1 VSKATVPLISSTG
14 ARTRRSGRLGDK
26 LWLLC
31 IQLLVLVGAVITFL
45 PVVWMISGSFKLEK
59 DIFTSP
65 PQWIP
70 NPWTWNNYVEA
81 WHALPFGRFTFNTL
95 VVVFFT
101 LIGAFFSNTLVA
113 FGFARLRARGRNFLF
128 LLCLATLMLPQHVTL
143 IPVYVLFSKL
153 GWIDSYLPLIVPA
166 FLASPF
172 WVFMLR
178 QFFMTIPLELDEAA
192 RMDGASTLH
201 IYWQIMLPLSRP
213 ALTTLVIFVFLETWR
228 EFFLPLIY
236 LNSQEKFTLA
246 IGLNL
251 LKGTADYNARYD
263 LLMAVATVMALPPL
277 LLFFFG
283 QKYFVQGLA
292 MTGLK
297 G

>member
-1 VSKATVPLISSTG
+1 
-14 ARTRRSGRLGDK
+14 
-26 LWLLC
+26 
-31 IQLLVLVGAVITFL
+31 
-45 PVVWMISGSFKLEK
+45 
-59 DIFTSP
+59 
-65 PQWIP
+65 
-70 NPWTWNNYVEA
+70 
-81 WHALPFGRFTFNTL
+81 
-95 VVVFFT
+95 
-101 LIGAFFSNTLVA
+101 
-113 FGFARLRARGRNFLF
+113 
-128 LLCLATLMLPQHVTL
+128 
-143 IPVYVLFSKL
+143 
-153 GWIDSYLPLIVPA
+153 
-166 FLASPF
+166 
-172 WVFMLR
+172 
-178 QFFMTIPLELDEAA
+178 
-192 RMDGASTLH
+192 
-201 IYWQIMLPLSRP
+201 
-213 ALTTLVIFVFLETWR
+213 VIFVFLETWR

>member
-1 VSKATVPLISSTG
+1 MV
-14 ARTRRSGRLGDK
+14 
-26 LWLLC
+26 
-31 IQLLVLVGAVITFL
+31 VI
-45 PVVWMISGSFKLEK
+45 
-59 DIFTSP
+59 
-65 PQWIP
+65 
-70 NPWTWNNYVEA
+70 
-81 WHALPFGRFTFNTL
+81 
-95 VVVFFT
+95 FFT

-113 FGFARLRARGRNFLF
+113 FGFARLRGRGRNLLF
-128 LLCLATLMLPQHVTL
+128 VLCLATLMLPQHVTL

-153 GWIDSYLPLIVPA
+153 GWIDTYLPLIVPA
-166 FLASPF
+166 FLGSPF
-172 WVFMLR
+172 WIFMLR
-178 QFFMTIPLELDEAA
+178 QFFMTLPLELDEAA
-192 RMDGASTLH
+192 RIDGASTWQ
-201 IYWQIMLPLSRP
+201 IYWQILLPLSKP
-213 ALTTLVIFVFLETWR
+213 ALTTMVIFVFLETWR
-228 EFFLPLIY
+228 DFFLPLIY

-263 LLMAVATVMALPPL
+263 LLMAVSTMMALPPL